1 MRPPD
6 SSANSNPPARPP
18 DSFGH
23 RRGKLSLANI
33 TIPPFAS
40 FRPPVVVAPG
50 EPLPSP
56 IRRKPL
62 PANASPISPRYAS
75 FDQPRPPVKG
85 GPAAQPQRSPQRS
98 FSLDSPIALADSTP
112 ARNNTRLAPI
122 PSPGQTGW
130 IVRDLDK
137 YVIIYQY
144 GIISKRSIRNP
155 RGTSPRFP
163 ENPSAFPPRKSS
175 LPRNELKATPP
186 RDRVAVVRPVND
198 RTRAGHKK
206 AQVSFSGTVEER
218 RRPSSPT
225 MTTFDTRAPT
235 MGHLRDGLATPVD
248 EREPPTFAIQVPK
261 HKSPSKKALGSF
273 FGWKRTPSLESPT
286 TFSDRSVSPNA
297 SPLPPFR
304 DGSSDTKPL
313 PAPLDVHRA
322 NAGLQKGL
330 LTPNN
335 PSLPLPTPPATSA
348 YVAELER
355 ELQEISAEL
364 ANSIKREM
372 ELEDELERHKMD
384 TSSGSMDANRRTSD
398 YYSDSGISSVR
409 YGENEG
415 RIEELE
421 RLRRKAE
428 LDKAQM
434 KLDMSQRLEGAL
446 RATREV
452 EERFSSPESKSPKTR
467 ELEVALDK
475 ARRQVQEERQ
485 CRESYESLIAGMKME
500 LEQHRN
506 ERDNLR
512 EEVVPQLRARLEGLE
527 IESADVQNIRYE
539 NSRLQQELEKTR
551 NEADTLVN
559 ARRMQLEMQKQ
570 QERMMGSIAEDD
582 VPLSMQ
588 PGLSR
593 TMSLAAKNR
602 NRSSST
608 LSRSGSIRE
617 AGGLG
622 RSNSIKG
629 GTNESREDLAQR
641 IREIEAQRAALHST
655 LKSLILR
662 QSQMEKQHAKRI
674 NALEAERDKAT
685 NLTPRRSTFQ
695 KEVRNLRDEVVDLRR
710 RADEALEQKWR
721 CETGLSGLKMDLDR
735 AQEETNSLRQLLQE
749 RDIFIPERPGSR
761 NGRTLAPSA
770 AGSLDK
776 AYKELRTTHA
786 LSIASIKALEAEDS
800 LGMATTEAEK
810 TLELLKKSI
819 SDAEA
824 ERDMAQKQAAQYR
837 DQARKLQRS
846 ELDHLN
852 KEQSLAS
859 ELYAS
864 AQRMD
869 ELASQV
875 QTQLQSN
882 SLLRQRLAEAIGR
895 GEQEQKSSAARIAQM
910 QGKLRQLEDKLMV
923 AQQHSEDV
931 VASHEEEVRQLGD
944 ARNAQLKRAKSGMLS
959 PLSTAPPS
967 PLNPPLFSMKSPRM
981 SKSATPLTMADA
993 SRVGYL
999 ENKVR
1004 ELEGAL
1010 GDAEHEMEEVVQR
1023 MNSAQIEV
1031 AELQSERYVKRCPR
1045 CCSSTSSMATLVD
1058 EDDGPLGKSNSW
1070 FSFANV
1076 WIAGTR
1082 L

>member
-6 SSANSNPPARPP
+6 SNANNPPGGQP

-33 TIPPFAS
+33 SIPSFAS
-40 FRPPVVVAPG
+40 FRPPVVVAQG

-56 IRRKPL
+56 VRRKPL

-75 FDQPRPPVKG
+75 FNQPRPPVKG
-85 GPAAQPQRSPQRS
+85 GPATQPQRSPHRS
-98 FSLDSPIALADSTP
+98 FSLDSPIGLADKSLT
-112 ARNNTRLAPI
+112 RNNTRLAPI
-122 PSPGQTGW
+122 PSPGDTGL

-137 YVIIYQY
+137 YVIMYEH
-144 GIISKRSIRNP
+144 GIISKRLIRNP

-163 ENPSAFPPRKSS
+163 EQSSAFPPRKSS

-186 RDRVAVVRPVND
+186 RNRVAAVRPVNE
-198 RTRAGHKK
+198 RTPSGHKK

-225 MTTFDTRAPT
+225 MTTLDTRALT
-235 MGHLRDGLATPVD
+235 MGRLGDGLTTPVD
-248 EREPPTFAIQVPK
+248 EREPPTFAIQAPK
-261 HKSPSKKALGSF
+261 QKSPGKKALGSF
-273 FGWKRTPSLESPT
+273 FSWKRTPSLESPT
-286 TFSDRSVSPNA
+286 TTFSDRSLSPNA
-297 SPLPPFR
+297 SPLPAFR
-304 DGSSDTKPL
+304 DGSADTKPL
-313 PAPLDVHRA
+313 PAPLDVRRA
-322 NAGLQKGL
+322 NAGVQHAL
-330 LTPNN
+330 LTPSN
-335 PSLPLPTPPATSA
+335 PTLPLPTPPATTA
-348 YVAELER
+348 HVAELER

-372 ELEDELERHKMD
+372 ELEDELERYKMEA
-384 TSSGSMDANRRTSD
+384 SASSMDANRRTSD

-409 YGENEG
+409 YGESEG
-415 RIEELE
+415 KIEELE

-428 LDKAQM
+428 LEKAQT
-434 KLDMSQRLEGAL
+434 KLEMSQRLEDAL
-446 RATREV
+446 RTRREV
-452 EERFSSPESKSPKTR
+452 EERFSSPENKSPKTR
-467 ELEVALDK
+467 ELEVLLEK
-475 ARRQVQEERQ
+475 ARRQLQEERQ

-512 EEVVPQLRARLEGLE
+512 DEVVPQLRARLDGLE
-527 IESADVQNIRYE
+527 NESANVQNLTYE
-539 NSRLQQELEKTR
+539 NSRLQQELEKVR
-551 NEADTLVN
+551 NEHDTLVN

-570 QERMMGSIAEDD
+570 QERMMGSITEDD
-582 VPLSMQ
+582 GPLSMQ

-593 TMSLAAKNR
+593 TMSLAAKTR
-602 NRSSST
+602 NRSGSM

-617 AGGLG
+617 SGGLT

-629 GTNESREDLAQR
+629 GTNESREELAQR
-641 IREIEAQRAALHST
+641 IREVEDQRAALHST

-662 QSQMEKQHAKRI
+662 QSQMEKQHAKRLK
-674 NALEAERDKAT
+674 ALEVERDKSM

-695 KEVRNLRDEVVDLRR
+695 KEVRNLRDEVIDLRR

-721 CETGLSGLKMDLDR
+721 CENGLSGLKMDLDR

-761 NGRTLAPSA
+761 SGRTLAPGA
-770 AGSLDK
+770 PGSLDK

-786 LSIASIKALEAEDS
+786 LSIASVMALEAEDS
-800 LGMATTEAEK
+800 LGIATTEAEK

-824 ERDMAQKQAAQYR
+824 ERDMAQKQATQYR
-837 DQARKLQRS
+837 EEARKLQKS
-846 ELDHLN
+846 ELDHLS
-852 KEQSLAS
+852 KEQSLAA

-869 ELASQV
+869 DLASQV
-875 QTQLQSN
+875 QTQLHSN

-910 QGKLRQLEDKLMV
+910 QGKLRQLEDKLMT
-923 AQQHSEDV
+923 AQHHSEEV
-931 VASHEEEVRQLGD
+931 VASHEEEVRQLRD
-944 ARNAQLKRAKSGMLS
+944 AHNAQLKRVKGGSLS
-959 PLSTAPPS
+959 PANTAPSS
-967 PLNPPLFSMKSPRM
+967 PLNPLFSLKSPRA
-981 SKSATPLTMADA
+981 SRAPGAALTMADA
-993 SRVGYL
+993 SRTRYL

-1004 ELEGAL
+1004 ELERAL
-1010 GDAEHEMEEVVQR
+1010 GDAEREMEEVVQR

-1031 AELQSERYVKRCPR
+1031 AELQSERYVRRCAR
-1045 CCSSTSSMATLVD
+1045 CSAPSFSSTATLVND
-1058 EDDGPLGKSNSW
+1058 EQATGKSNSW
-1070 FSFANV
+1070 FGFANV
-1076 WIAGTR
+1076 WVAGTR